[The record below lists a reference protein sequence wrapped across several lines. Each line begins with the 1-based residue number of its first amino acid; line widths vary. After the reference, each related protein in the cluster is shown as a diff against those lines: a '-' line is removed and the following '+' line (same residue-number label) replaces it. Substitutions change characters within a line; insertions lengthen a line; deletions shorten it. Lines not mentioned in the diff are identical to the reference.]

1 MSYLSFYYCYYV
13 LFLRSIVYILL
24 QKYSLI
30 FSYSFIIL
38 AFIFRSVISHKFFF
52 FSVWCEVGVKFLL
65 LFSNGYPVSPEPL
78 AETRTLS
85 PTNSARCR
93 CENQLT
99 ADMCLFLNSQFWC
112 VWCSPHTLL
121 FKLSW
126 LLLLYIDPWNQ
137 VDQFLIFYLLYQDFL
152 VVLCLLH
159 VIELN
164 YSIF

>member
-1 MSYLSFYYCYYV
+1 MSAFYY
-13 LFLRSIVYILL
+13 RNI
-24 QKYSLI
+24 LI
-30 FSYSFIIL
+30 FSHSFIIL
-38 AFIFRSVISHKFFF
+38 AFIFRSVISHKYFF
-52 FSVWCEVGVKFLL
+52 FSVWCEIGVKFLF
-65 LFSNGYPVSPEPL
+65 LFSNGCPVSPEPL
-78 AETRTLS
+78 AENLILS
-85 PTNSARCR
+85 PTNLTCCR

-99 ADMCLFLNSQFWC
+99 VDMWSISELSVLLHMIGF
-112 VWCSPHTLL
+112 SPQTLL

-137 VDQFLIFYLLYQDFL
+137 VDQFLKFYLLYQDFL